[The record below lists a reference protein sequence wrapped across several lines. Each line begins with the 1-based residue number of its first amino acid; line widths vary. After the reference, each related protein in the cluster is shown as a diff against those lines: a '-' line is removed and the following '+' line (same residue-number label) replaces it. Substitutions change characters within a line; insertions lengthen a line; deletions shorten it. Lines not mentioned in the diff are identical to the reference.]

1 MADEAAL
8 LNAVVLSMGEGV
20 VVVDAESNLLM
31 LNPATERLLPGG
43 VEWLTGNRRVQGAT
57 VTMADRQTLIPL
69 EDLPVARAL
78 RGERT
83 DDLDVMVPG
92 TGEDGPC
99 LRLSGWPMRDA
110 DGAVTGAV
118 LTLRD
123 VTDRL
128 RERESAGE
136 AEERFRL
143 TFEDAPVGIALV
155 AVGESGG
162 ELLQVNRALA
172 ALTGRSVDELTGLD
186 IQELVA
192 DEDAD
197 REATLRARLL
207 SGEMSSSEQELRFK
221 GANGL
226 VWVQASSS
234 VVRDARGRARY
245 AIVQLRD
252 ASQRKRFEERLQHL
266 ADHDSLTGLLNRRR
280 LQDELVAHEQ
290 RCRRFGAAGSLLLLD
305 LDGFKDVNDTLGHL
319 VGDQV
324 LRNVA
329 AVLAERLRETDAV
342 ARLGGDEFAILLP
355 RTEEDAALALAKELT
370 RRVQTSSGA
379 GVQVDVHVTASVG
392 VAPFAGDDAENRDIL
407 AEADVAL
414 YEAKEKGRGQVAPYT
429 PRGQQ
434 QRIATRLTW
443 AHRIREALEEDQFVL
458 LGQPIFDFATQR
470 VTQHELLLRLRM
482 EDDSLALPGDFL
494 PVAEHFGTIREIDSW
509 VLRAAVGLLEAR
521 PDLELLHVNVSTA
534 SLADE
539 GFAAELKDV
548 LDRSAVDPRRLV
560 LEITET
566 AAISH
571 MERASALASQVQS
584 SGHGLALDDFGA
596 GFASFYYLK
605 HLPVDLLKIDGEFV
619 KDLASSDLSRTVVQA
634 IVQVAHSLGRRTVA
648 ECVEDEA
655 AYDLLRGMGVDAAQ
669 GWHIGH
675 PAPLPPRD

>member
-355 RTEEDAALALAKELT
+355 RTEQDAALALATELT
-370 RRVQTSSGA
+370 HRVQTSSGA
-379 GVQVDVHVTASVG
+379 GVQWDVHVTASVG
-392 VAPFAGDDAENRDIL
+392 VAPFAGDDAGQPRHP
-407 AEADVAL
+407 
-414 YEAKEKGRGQVAPYT
+414 GRGRRGPLRGEGEGPRTGGPVHPTGPAAADRHPPHLGPPH
-429 PRGQQ
+429 PRGP
-434 QRIATRLTW
+434 RGGPVRAARP
-443 AHRIREALEEDQFVL
+443 AD
-458 LGQPIFDFATQR
+458 
-470 VTQHELLLRLRM
+470 LRLR
-482 EDDSLALPGDFL
+482 
-494 PVAEHFGTIREIDSW
+494 
-509 VLRAAVGLLEAR
+509 RAARDPAR
-521 PDLELLHVNVSTA
+521 AP
-534 SLADE
+534 
-539 GFAAELKDV
+539 AAAAHGRRLPRLTRRV
-548 LDRSAVDPRRLV
+548 PAGGRALRHDPRDRQLG
-560 LEITET
+560 
-566 AAISH
+566 AAGGGRPARGTPRPGAAAR
-571 MERASALASQVQS
+571 ERV
-584 SGHGLALDDFGA
+584 HGLARRRE
-596 GFASFYYLK
+596 AS
-605 HLPVDLLKIDGEFV
+605 
-619 KDLASSDLSRTVVQA
+619 
-634 IVQVAHSLGRRTVA
+634 
-648 ECVEDEA
+648 
-655 AYDLLRGMGVDAAQ
+655 
-669 GWHIGH
+669 
-675 PAPLPPRD
+675 APS